1 MRPTPQTGTSEPQ
14 EPPDTP
20 VFPQDPVSIT
30 EAVKKFYTGRTPSPY
45 YGDLPRTSSVTQ
57 VENRVQTDNMVGHD
71 SHAPS
76 PPREPQPT
84 TPTGSGTLGLETIRE
99 DDEVCDN
106 SRLGPDAVDM
116 TPVDPL
122 EGYPTG
128 QEVFLV
134 QGCSDQALVCDHN
147 THECFFLK

>member
-1 MRPTPQTGTSEPQ
+1 
-14 EPPDTP
+14 
-20 VFPQDPVSIT
+20 
-30 EAVKKFYTGRTPSPY
+30 
-45 YGDLPRTSSVTQ
+45 
-57 VENRVQTDNMVGHD
+57 MVGHD

-84 TPTGSGTLGLETIRE
+84 TPTGSGTLGLEETRE

-116 TPVDPL
+116 TPMDPL
-122 EGYPTG
+122 EGDPTG

-134 QGCSDQALVCDHN
+134 QGCSDQALICDHN
-147 THECFFLK
+147 THECFFLKWKTLKKDQKIENWIHGTITLRRRRSSERQMPKSGNPS